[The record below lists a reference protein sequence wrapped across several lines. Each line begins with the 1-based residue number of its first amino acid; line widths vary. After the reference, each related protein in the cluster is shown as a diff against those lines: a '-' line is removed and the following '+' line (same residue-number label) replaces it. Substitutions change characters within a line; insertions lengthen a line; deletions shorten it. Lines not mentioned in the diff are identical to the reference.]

1 MCFSSR
7 VWFSEAK
14 VRPAHRA
21 GALRGSE
28 NGRSSRIAV
37 SRSAATWR
45 LLMPHEFKL
54 TRRIE
59 FAETD
64 MAGIVHFANFFRMME
79 ATEHAFF
86 RSLGFS
92 IHAHENGATT
102 GWPRVSA
109 SCDYRA
115 PLRFEEEV
123 EIHLLVAEVRSRSI
137 RYEFIFRK
145 AADGGEVARG
155 KLATVCA
162 SVDKITGKLVP
173 VAIPENIRNAI
184 TPAPA
189 ALLTTT
195 PSSS

>member
-1 MCFSSR
+1 
-7 VWFSEAK
+7 
-14 VRPAHRA
+14 
-21 GALRGSE
+21 
-28 NGRSSRIAV
+28 
-37 SRSAATWR
+37 
-45 LLMPHEFKL
+45 MPCEFKL

-109 SCDYRA
+109 TCDYRA

-123 EIHLLVAEVRSRSI
+123 EIHLLVAEVRTRSI
-137 RYEFIFRK
+137 RYEFVFRK
-145 AADGGEVARG
+145 AADGSEVARG
-155 KLATVCA
+155 KIAAVCA
-162 SVDKITGKLVP
+162 SVDKATGKLVP
-173 VAIPENIRNAI
+173 VPIPEQIRAAI
-184 TPAPA
+184 TAAPA
-189 ALLTTT
+189 GKL
-195 PSSS
+195 SVES